1 MHAAAA
7 RQRFRRAHN
16 VFRLPIAAFHQNIGL
31 HLRNQ
36 IGGRVAVKP
45 RYQIHA
51 GERRHHRRAVCQR
64 IDGAV
69 VALALPL
76 HRGIGV
82 QRQHHARPQRAG
94 LGKIGDMPAVQNVEA
109 AVSKH
114 QRARQLRQRSRQLL
128 GRDDFLFK
136 LGRGVSSHGCS

>member
-1 MHAAAA
+1 MECTLPPRANVSAA
-7 RQRFRRAHN
+7 
-16 VFRLPIAAFHQNIGL
+16 PTNIGL

-45 RYQIHA
+45 RYHVHA
-51 GERRHHRRAVCQR
+51 RQRRRHRRAVCQR

-69 VALALPL
+69 IALALPF
-76 HRGIGV
+76 HRRIGV

-94 LGKIGDMPAVQNVEA
+94 LGKVSNVSAMQDVKA

-114 QRARQLRQRSRQLL
+114 QRARQLRQR
-128 GRDDFLFK
+128 G
-136 LGRGVSSHGCS
+136 G